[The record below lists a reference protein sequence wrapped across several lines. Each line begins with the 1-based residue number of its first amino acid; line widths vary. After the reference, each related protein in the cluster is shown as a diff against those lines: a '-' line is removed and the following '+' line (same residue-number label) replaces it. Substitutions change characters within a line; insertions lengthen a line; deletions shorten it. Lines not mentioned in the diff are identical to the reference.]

1 MKALKNIMLWI
12 AVAYSVRVYQLR
24 RRMSLWLSGLLL
36 GALASQPAHAAGGD
50 LADIVKNALGFFTE
64 IKQPLLDAAPVV
76 GGCLIILALLM
87 MKWKKNNPQI
97 KPWEIAV
104 TFIVGLGLLTVSQLI
119 SSGQKQFGFSPTSF

>member
-36 GALASQPAHAAGGD
+36 GALVSQPAHAAGGD
-50 LADIVKNALGFFTE
+50 LADIVKNALGFFTD
-64 IKQPLLDAAPVV
+64 IKQPLLDAAPVI
-76 GGCLIILALLM
+76 GIGLLILALLM

-97 KPWEIAV
+97 KPWEIAL
-104 TFIVGLGLLTVSQLI
+104 TFIVGLGLLALNQI
-119 SSGQKQFGFSPTSF
+119 ASSGQKQLGLSPTSF

>member
-76 GGCLIILALLM
+76 GIGLIILALLL

-119 SSGQKQFGFSPTSF
+119 SSGQKQFGLSPTSI

>member
-76 GGCLIILALLM
+76 GIGLIILALLL

-119 SSGQKQFGFSPTSF
+119 SSGQKQFGFSPTSI